1 MQRHLYS
8 PFNIILKGMKMSDI
22 LPQESEIARLAAE
35 GDNKGAIAIL
45 VSLVKECVAMKKFA
59 KAEALREKIFEIDD
73 MALSEIVET
82 AEIIE
87 KAKTQAIDPT
97 FGDVWV
103 GFKDFFSEEEINAIY
118 YATSIKTF
126 SPDEYLC
133 KQGEAGDSLYFVIS
147 GQIKSVFAKGRQ
159 EMLIQTLG
167 PGSIAGADSFFSI
180 SVSTTSLA
188 AISTAQVGILTDEA
202 VQAIKQKNPTI
213 LPKLKDYCL
222 SFDRAHDLLVQKGLN
237 RRNHERFK
245 IGGTLRFYVIN
256 DEGKIISNE
265 HRGELSDVSLGGVS
279 YYIRT
284 ANREHARNLLG
295 RRLLIRF
302 GLPTQKGLLSA
313 ERTGVITGV
322 ISHMFNDYSV
332 HVKFDKLLDSRVEQL
347 IVV

>member
-1 MQRHLYS
+1 
-8 PFNIILKGMKMSDI
+8 MSDI
-22 LPQESEIARLAAE
+22 LLQESEVAKLVAE
-35 GDNKGAIAIL
+35 GDIKGAVALL
-45 VSLVKECVAMKKFA
+45 VSFVKEFAASNDFA
-59 KAEALREKIFEIDD
+59 KAEAFREKIFEIDD

-87 KAKTQAIDPT
+87 KAKTQAIDPS
-97 FGDVWV
+97 FSDFFIGN
-103 GFKDFFSEEEINAIY
+103 KDFFSEEEINAIY
-118 YATSIKTF
+118 YATVIKTF
-126 SPDEYLC
+126 TPDEYLC
-133 KQGEAGDSLYFVIS
+133 QQGEAGDSLYFVIS
-147 GQIKSVFAKGRQ
+147 GQIKSVFTKGRQ

-188 AISTAQVGILTDEA
+188 AITTAKVGVLSDEA
-202 VQAIKQKNPTI
+202 VQSIKSKNPTI

-237 RRNHERFK
+237 RRNYERFK
-245 IGGTLRFYVIN
+245 INGTLRFYVIN
-256 DEGKIISNE
+256 NEGKIISNE

-284 ANREHARNLLG
+284 ANSAHARTLLG
-295 RRLLIRF
+295 RRLLLRF

>member
-1 MQRHLYS
+1 
-8 PFNIILKGMKMSDI
+8 MSDI
-22 LPQESEIARLAAE
+22 LLQESEVAKLAAD
-35 GDNKGAIAIL
+35 GNTKGAVDLL
-45 VSLVKECVAMKKFA
+45 VTLVKEYVALKNFA
-59 KAEALREKIFEIDD
+59 KAEAIREKIFEVDD

-87 KAKTQAIDPT
+87 KAKSLAIDPT
-97 FGDVWV
+97 FVDVWSS
-103 GFKDFFSEEEINAIY
+103 FKDFFSEEEINALY
-118 YATSIKTF
+118 YSTVIKTF

-133 KQGEAGDSLYFVIS
+133 QQGEAGDSLYFIID
-147 GQIKSVFAKGRQ
+147 GQVKSVFTKGRQ
-159 EMLIQTLG
+159 EMLIQVLG
-167 PGSIAGADSFFSI
+167 SGAIAGADSFFSI

-188 AISTAQVGILTDEA
+188 AITTAKVGVLSDES
-202 VQAIKQKNPTI
+202 VQAVKNKYPGI

-222 SFDRAHDLLVQKGLN
+222 SFDRAHDLLIQKGLN
-237 RRNHERFK
+237 RRNYERFK
-245 IGGTLRFYVIN
+245 INGTLRFYVIN
-256 DEGKIISNE
+256 NEGKIISTE

-284 ANREHARNLLG
+284 ANRDHARKLLG
-295 RRLLIRF
+295 RKLLLRF

-347 IVV
+347 MLV